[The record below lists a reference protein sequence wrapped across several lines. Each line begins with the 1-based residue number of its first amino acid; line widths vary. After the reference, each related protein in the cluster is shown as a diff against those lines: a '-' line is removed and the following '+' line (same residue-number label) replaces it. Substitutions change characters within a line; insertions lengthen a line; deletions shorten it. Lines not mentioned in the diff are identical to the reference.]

1 LEERALEWRRFGLG
15 TAKSFQHSG
24 SDARDS
30 LPQEGKAANC
40 KASGDTG
47 QTSGNLDPAAKV
59 SESRPPGIRGS
70 FLAGTGVGIPIGAAA
85 RANPFAVL
93 AAERPGR
100 QGQEHLLPQDVFKQK
115 TTFLIIADFRLGGA
129 DGMLPNLAIYP
140 DRPEKYV
147 IFSIQR
153 VIDRVQAAGA
163 SYVEMA
169 GARPTYPDVIDDIL
183 AAAML
188 LQDFRKSRRSQS
200 PPLLDVLAEVN
211 DAWLKGS
218 VITERL
224 ALKVSQGNQHRGN
237 SGRLSLLSLW

>member
-1 LEERALEWRRFGLG
+1 L
-15 TAKSFQHSG
+15 
-24 SDARDS
+24 
-30 LPQEGKAANC
+30 
-40 KASGDTG
+40 
-47 QTSGNLDPAAKV
+47 
-59 SESRPPGIRGS
+59 
-70 FLAGTGVGIPIGAAA
+70 LAGTGVAVSVGPTTRAKSFAIFAAKS
-85 RANPFAVL
+85 
-93 AAERPGR
+93 PGR
-100 QGQEHLLPQDVFKQK
+100 QRQHDLFPENIFEQK